1 MAEPIKIPLP
11 ENFTVVDTASQQ
23 QFQELLVKAG
33 IDPVVINLLV
43 NDALSQNGVTDSA
56 IDSSAA
62 VLSELLAETGL
73 IEPDSAHVLTKRV
86 YYDVINERNLEIDN
100 EEDQKDLGNA
110 ATVGNLIGMENATEY
125 LRQSEINKDAEFQ
138 QIKDLYG
145 LGDKATKDEAYGL
158 LLNDLTANELES
170 VYNSQQG
177 LQGTYKSPSGKQ
189 LTREQMMPIPLSATK
204 AGQSYSY
211 YGGSPSMA
219 TFQSKMT
226 KEEFKNYLRNDR
238 FNYLSERQRT
248 GGLKMDFKKTAAAAD
263 EYASSNLDD
272 NYDTYRNY
280 QREILKDIDAT
291 ALDGAL
297 TRLEA
302 AKEVEA
308 IFTE

>member
-1 MAEPIKIPLP
+1 MSEPIKIPLP

-43 NDALSQNGVTDSA
+43 NDALSASGVLDSA
-56 IDSSAA
+56 LDSSAA

-100 EEDQKDLGNA
+100 EEDQKDLGIA

-291 ALDGAL
+291 ALDDAL

-302 AKEVEA
+302 SKELKKLLK
-308 IFTE
+308 

>member
-23 QFQELLVKAG
+23 QFQELLVKAN

-43 NDALSQNGVTDSA
+43 NDALSASGVLDSA
-56 IDSSAA
+56 LDSSAA
-62 VLSELLAETGL
+62 VLSELLAGTGL

-145 LGDKATKDEAYGL
+145 LGDKATEDEAYGL

-189 LTREQMMPIPLSATK
+189 LTREQMMPIPLSTTK
-204 AGQSYSY
+204 PQSYSY

-219 TFQSKMT
+219 TYNSKMT
-226 KEEFKNYLRNDR
+226 KEEFRKFIRNDR

-302 AKEVEA
+302 AKEVKA

>member
-23 QFQELLVKAG
+23 QFQELLVKAN

-43 NDALSQNGVTDSA
+43 NDALSASGVLDSA
-56 IDSSAA
+56 LDSSAA
-62 VLSELLAETGL
+62 VLSELLAGTGL

-100 EEDQKDLGNA
+100 EKDQKDLGNA

-145 LGDKATKDEAYGL
+145 LGDKATEDEAYGL
-158 LLNDLTANELES
+158 LLEDLTANELKS

-189 LTREQMMPIPLSATK
+189 LTREQMMPIPLSTTK
-204 AGQSYSY
+204 PQSYSY
-211 YGGSPSMA
+211 YGGRPSMA
-219 TFQSKMT
+219 TYNSKMT
-226 KEEFKNYLRNDR
+226 KEEFRKFIRNDR

-302 AKEVEA
+302 AKEVKA

>member
-23 QFQELLVKAG
+23 QFQELLVKAN

-43 NDALSQNGVTDSA
+43 NDALSASGVLDSA
-56 IDSSAA
+56 LDSSAA
-62 VLSELLAETGL
+62 VLSELLAGTGL

-100 EEDQKDLGNA
+100 EKDQKDLGNA

-145 LGDKATKDEAYGL
+145 LGDKATEDEAYGL

-189 LTREQMMPIPLSATK
+189 LTREQMMPIPLSTTK
-204 AGQSYSY
+204 PQSYSY
-211 YGGSPSMA
+211 YGGRPSMA
-219 TFQSKMT
+219 TYNSKMT
-226 KEEFKNYLRNDR
+226 KEEFRKFIRNDR

-302 AKEVEA
+302 AKEVKA

>member
-23 QFQELLVKAG
+23 QFQELLVKAN

-43 NDALSQNGVTDSA
+43 NDALSASGVLDSA
-56 IDSSAA
+56 LDSSAA
-62 VLSELLAETGL
+62 VLSELLAGTGL

-100 EEDQKDLGNA
+100 EKDQKDLGNA

-145 LGDKATKDEAYGL
+145 LGDKATEDEAYGL

-189 LTREQMMPIPLSATK
+189 LTREQMMPIPLSTTK
-204 AGQSYSY
+204 PQSYSY

-219 TFQSKMT
+219 TYNSKMT
-226 KEEFKNYLRNDR
+226 KEEFRKFIRNDR

-302 AKEVEA
+302 AKEVKA

>member
-1 MAEPIKIPLP
+1 MSEPIKIPLP

-43 NDALSQNGVTDSA
+43 NDALSASGVLDSA
-56 IDSSAA
+56 LDSSAA
-62 VLSELLAETGL
+62 VLSELLAGTGL

>member
-23 QFQELLVKAG
+23 QFQELLVKAN

-43 NDALSQNGVTDSA
+43 NDALSASGVLDSA
-56 IDSSAA
+56 LDSSAA
-62 VLSELLAETGL
+62 VLSELLAGTGL

-100 EEDQKDLGNA
+100 EKDQKDLGNA

-145 LGDKATKDEAYGL
+145 LGDKATEDEAYGL

-189 LTREQMMPIPLSATK
+189 LTREQMMPIPLSTTK
-204 AGQSYSY
+204 PQSYSY
-211 YGGSPSMA
+211 YGGRPSMA
-219 TFQSKMT
+219 TYNSKMT
-226 KEEFKNYLRNDR
+226 KEEFRKFIRNDR

>member
-1 MAEPIKIPLP
+1 MSEPIKIPLP

-43 NDALSQNGVTDSA
+43 NDALSASGVLDSA
-56 IDSSAA
+56 LDSSAA
-62 VLSELLAETGL
+62 VLSELLAGTGL

-100 EEDQKDLGNA
+100 EKDQKDLGNA

>member
-1 MAEPIKIPLP
+1 MSEPIKIPLP

-43 NDALSQNGVTDSA
+43 NDVLSQNGVVDSA
-56 IDSSAA
+56 IDSSVA

-145 LGDKATKDEAYGL
+145 LGDKATEDEAYGL
-158 LLNDLTANELES
+158 LLNDLTADELES

-189 LTREQMMPIPLSATK
+189 LTREQMMPIPLSTTK
-204 AGQSYSY
+204 PQSYSY
-211 YGGSPSMA
+211 YGGRPSMA
-219 TFQSKMT
+219 TYNSKMT
-226 KEEFKNYLRNDR
+226 KEEFRNFIRNDR

-302 AKEVEA
+302 AKEVKA

>member
-23 QFQELLVKAG
+23 QFQELLVKAN

-43 NDALSQNGVTDSA
+43 NDALSASGVLDSA
-56 IDSSAA
+56 LDSSAA
-62 VLSELLAETGL
+62 VLSELLAVTGL
-73 IEPDSAHVLTKRV
+73 IEEDSAKVLTKRV

-100 EEDQKDLGNA
+100 EKDQKDLGNA

-145 LGDKATKDEAYGL
+145 LGDKATQDQAYGL
-158 LLNDLTANELES
+158 LLEDLNSQELES

-177 LQGTYKSPSGKQ
+177 LQGTYKSPSGKP
-189 LTREQMMPIPLSATK
+189 LTREQMMPIPLTATK
-204 AGQSYSY
+204 FSPSHGYGGAYATHVYAGQ
-211 YGGSPSMA
+211 
-219 TFQSKMT
+219 MT
-226 KEEFKNYLRNDR
+226 KDEFQNYIQKEHFR
-238 FNYLSERQRT
+238 FLKDKHKEAGERFDYKKSRKVSYL
-248 GGLKMDFKKTAAAAD
+248 
-263 EYASSNLDD
+263 YASTDLDK

-291 ALDGAL
+291 ALDDAL

-302 AKEVEA
+302 SKELKKLLK
-308 IFTE
+308 

>member
-1 MAEPIKIPLP
+1 MSEPIKIPLP

-43 NDALSQNGVTDSA
+43 NDVLSQNGVVDSA
-56 IDSSAA
+56 IDSSVA

-145 LGDKATKDEAYGL
+145 LGDKATEDEAYGL

-189 LTREQMMPIPLSATK
+189 LTREQMMPIPLSTTK
-204 AGQSYSY
+204 PQSYSY
-211 YGGSPSMA
+211 YGGRPSMA
-219 TFQSKMT
+219 TYNSKMT
-226 KEEFKNYLRNDR
+226 KEEFRNFIRNDR

-248 GGLKMDFKKTAAAAD
+248 GGLKMDFEKTAAAAD

-302 AKEVEA
+302 AKEVKA

>member
-1 MAEPIKIPLP
+1 MSEPIKIPLP

-189 LTREQMMPIPLSATK
+189 LTREQMMPIPLSTTK
-204 AGQSYSY
+204 PQSYSY
-211 YGGSPSMA
+211 YGGRPSMA
-219 TFQSKMT
+219 TYNSKMT
-226 KEEFKNYLRNDR
+226 KEEFRKFIRNDR

>member
-43 NDALSQNGVTDSA
+43 NDALSASGVLDSA
-56 IDSSAA
+56 LDSSAA
-62 VLSELLAETGL
+62 VLSELLAGTGL

-100 EEDQKDLGNA
+100 EKDQKDLGNA

-145 LGDKATKDEAYGL
+145 LGDKATEDEAYGL

>member
-23 QFQELLVKAG
+23 QFQELLVKAN

-43 NDALSQNGVTDSA
+43 NDALSASGVLDSA
-56 IDSSAA
+56 LDSSAA
-62 VLSELLAETGL
+62 VLSELLAGTGL

-100 EEDQKDLGNA
+100 EEDQKDLGIA

-189 LTREQMMPIPLSATK
+189 LTREQMMPIPLSTTK
-204 AGQSYSY
+204 PQSYSY
-211 YGGSPSMA
+211 YGGRPSMA
-219 TFQSKMT
+219 TYNSKMT
-226 KEEFKNYLRNDR
+226 KEEFRKFIRNDR

>member
-1 MAEPIKIPLP
+1 MSEPIKIPLP

-158 LLNDLTANELES
+158 LLEDLTSQELES

-189 LTREQMMPIPLSATK
+189 LTREQMMPIPLSTTK
-204 AGQSYSY
+204 PQSYSY
-211 YGGSPSMA
+211 YGGRPSMA
-219 TFQSKMT
+219 TYNSKMT
-226 KEEFKNYLRNDR
+226 KEEFRKFIRNDR

-302 AKEVEA
+302 AKEVET

>member
-1 MAEPIKIPLP
+1 MSEPIKIPLP

-100 EEDQKDLGNA
+100 EEDQKDLGIA